1 MMKKQKV
8 MSQMKG
14 LDKIPGKQLNYV
26 EIGKRS
32 EKELRIT
39 IVKMIQD
46 QRKRI
51 ETKIEEV
58 QEMFIKDLEEL
69 KNRD

>member
-14 LDKIPGKQLNYV
+14 QDKIPGKQLNYV

>member
-1 MMKKQKV
+1 MKKQKV
-8 MSQMKG
+8 VSQMKG
-14 LDKIPGKQLNYV
+14 QDKIPGKQLNYV
-26 EIGKRS
+26 EIGKCS
-32 EKELRIT
+32 EKELRIM

-58 QEMFIKDLEEL
+58 QEMFIKDIEEL

>member
-14 LDKIPGKQLNYV
+14 QDKIPGKQLNYV
-26 EIGKRS
+26 EIGKHS
-32 EKELRIT
+32 EKELRIM